1 MNEKI
6 KRVGKSSSKSD
17 KVTDYLKLRLCGS
30 EIVKRGNLEENQ
42 VLSRYHHIYFV
53 FAEGDAE
60 KKDITIKFF
69 RDLPLIAEEIYI
81 SDEVIREISRASE
94 PRRSQLEGLLRESS
108 PLLLEIDLE
117 SEKMA
122 DRYTEEGIIPERYI
136 SDALHIA
143 VAVING
149 IDAIVSWNFE
159 HIVKLKTRVMV
170 NGINRL
176 LGYHEIEICSP
187 EEVVEL

>member
-1 MNEKI
+1 MKKI
-6 KRVGKSSSKSD
+6 KC
-17 KVTDYLKLRLCGS
+17 YLDTT
-30 EIVKRGNLEENQ
+30 IFN
-42 VLSRYHHIYFV
+42 FV

-60 KKDITIKFF
+60 KKDITVKFF
-69 RDLPLIAEEIYI
+69 NILPSIGEGTYI

-94 PRRSQLEGLLRESS
+94 PRRSQLEGLIRKIS
-108 PLLLEIDLE
+108 PLLLGIDLE
-117 SEKMA
+117 TEELA
-122 DRYTEEGIIPERYI
+122 ERYIKEGIIPEKYR

-149 IDAIVSWNFE
+149 IDVIVSWNFE

-170 NGINRL
+170 DGVNKL

-187 EEVVEL
+187 EEVVEP